1 MNHQYENPEN
11 IYYNIKFSLE
21 KGVKVRHH
29 GFHTP
34 IFSNL
39 NLDNKISSRVV
50 VLRNLTLI

>member
-21 KGVKVRHH
+21 KGVKDRHH

-39 NLDNKISSRVV
+39 NLDNQ
-50 VLRNLTLI
+50 N